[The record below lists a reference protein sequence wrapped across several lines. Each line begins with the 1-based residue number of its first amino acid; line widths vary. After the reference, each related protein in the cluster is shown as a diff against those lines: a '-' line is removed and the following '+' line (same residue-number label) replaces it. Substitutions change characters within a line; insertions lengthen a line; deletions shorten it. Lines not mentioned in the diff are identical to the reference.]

1 MSKRQSKRSDGSKE
15 TKLYKVLFHYAQYS
29 QATEII
35 EATSLEEAIEKA
47 DEMGAEDI
55 GEFDPVHGELSV
67 ENVDLI
73 EEEGKSHD

>member
-35 EATSLEEAIEKA
+35 EATSLAEAKRKA
-47 DEMGAEDI
+47 DKMDTLDI
-55 GEFDPVHGELSV
+55 SEFDPVDGELSV